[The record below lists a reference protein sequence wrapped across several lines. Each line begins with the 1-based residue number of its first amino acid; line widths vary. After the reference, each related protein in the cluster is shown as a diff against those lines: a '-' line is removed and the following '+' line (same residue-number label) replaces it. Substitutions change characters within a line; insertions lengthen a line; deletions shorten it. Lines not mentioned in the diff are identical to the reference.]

1 MRNVIILCFANY
13 CRSPVAEKILSNYFE
28 KEVSFSSYGLQ
39 PKIDVCMDPR
49 SKSFLEEINI
59 SDQEHFPRKIDQRK
73 IDSSNL
79 ILCMDHFVLA
89 LMNKNFP
96 KSAEKF
102 KLFTFKE
109 QGEKIEDPYR
119 LGEDGYKEVMK
130 KIEKTCKNFKAEDFS
145 N

>member
-1 MRNVIILCFANY
+1 
-13 CRSPVAEKILSNYFE
+13 
-28 KEVSFSSYGLQ
+28 
-39 PKIDVCMDPR
+39 MDPR

-79 ILCMDHFVLA
+79 ILCMDHFVLT

-130 KIEKTCKNFKAEDFS
+130 KIAKTCKNFKTEDFS